1 MFVTGSIKEEIS
13 MKRTV
18 SLILTMAA
26 FSALT
31 HFNVSAYATDTIEY
45 EKYTTITETS
55 EITPIPPD
63 DAGVSVTVDPPE
75 VSVDSGEVFYG
86 DQIII
91 YSPEQGHIAYSING
105 SDYIYSYESQVTIV
119 ITGDTELKVKAWV
132 DSLVEGTQYITPEEA
147 YTYTVKNIDSL
158 DDVGEIK
165 YENISCADSGNIIM
179 KNNGS
184 WAYADKNGQPLT
196 GFEYDS
202 ISEFSDGLAAVSM
215 DGKYGFINENGELV
229 IPMIYDEVS
238 SFGNGLAAIKQGGT
252 WGYINTDGEIVIQPA
267 YSGASAFSEGY
278 AVVTAQESSTTE
290 IKEINNIIDTEGN
303 TVFSTSSYT
312 IIGKFCEG
320 TAKILSLN
328 DGGIMGLIDSNGS
341 IVLSPEYRMIRDF
354 SEGAAAVLDTTGK
367 YGFIDTK
374 GNKIS
379 ECIYD
384 AVYDFSE
391 DLAAIQKDG
400 KWGYIDKNGNEVI
413 PPEYDS
419 VGMFSEGL
427 AAVQKDGKWGY
438 IDTAGSEV
446 IPFEYDAAHEFTGG
460 IAAVS
465 EEDKWGIINREN
477 KLLTDFIYDNM
488 KNGVSGDI
496 YVCDNGAWGIL
507 RANRYNT
514 EISEYPYS
522 IEALA
527 ITNDAGEI
535 LVDPPLSSGFIVDVT
550 VKETEERNS
559 RDQLFV
565 AVYDE
570 NGVLLS
576 IDYVKT
582 DLTMNSEFSIGFH
595 VPPQDVPV
603 GSIKAYV
610 WSSFESPEPLAETA
624 ELIF

>member
-1 MFVTGSIKEEIS
+1 

-55 EITPIPPD
+55 EITPIPPA
-63 DAGVSVTVDPPE
+63 DAGVTVTVDPPE
-75 VSVDSGEVFYG
+75 VSMDSGEIFYG

-91 YSPEQGHIAYSING
+91 YAPEQGHIAYSING
-105 SDYIYSYESQVTIV
+105 SDYIYSYESQVTII
-119 ITGDTELKVKAWV
+119 ITEDTELKVKAWI
-132 DSLVEGTQYITPEEA
+132 DYLAEGTNYITPEEA

-158 DDVGEIK
+158 DDVGEVK
-165 YENISCADSGNIIM
+165 YEDISCTDSGNIIVR
-179 KNNGS
+179 NNGL
-184 WAYADKNGQPLT
+184 WAYADKDGQPLT

-202 ISEFSDGLAAVSM
+202 ISEFSDGLAAVSK
-215 DGKYGFINENGELV
+215 DGKHGFINENGELV

-238 SFGNGLAAIKQGGT
+238 SFGNGLAAVKQGGV
-252 WGYINTDGEIVIQPA
+252 WGYINTDGEKVIQPV
-267 YSGASAFSEGY
+267 YSSASAFSEGY
-278 AVVTAQESSTTE
+278 AVVTAQESGTTE

-354 SEGAAAVLDTTGK
+354 SEGAAAVLDTAGK

-374 GNKIS
+374 GNKIA

-391 DLAAIQKDG
+391 DLAAVQKDG
-400 KWGYIDKNGNEVI
+400 KWGYIDINGNEVI

-419 VGMFSEGL
+419 VGMFSEEL

-438 IDTAGSEV
+438 IDTTGREV
-446 IPFEYDAAHEFTGG
+446 IPFEYDSAHEFTGG

-465 EEDKWGIINREN
+465 EENKWGIINREN

-488 KNGVSGDI
+488 KNGVSGDVYI
-496 YVCDNGAWGIL
+496 CSNGTWGIL
-507 RANRYNT
+507 RASRYNT

-522 IEALA
+522 IETLA
-527 ITNDAGEI
+527 ITNDAGDI

-576 IDYVKT
+576 IDYVKA
-582 DLTMNSEFSIGFH
+582 DLIMNSEFSIGFH

-610 WSSFESPEPLAETA
+610 WSSFESSEPLAETA